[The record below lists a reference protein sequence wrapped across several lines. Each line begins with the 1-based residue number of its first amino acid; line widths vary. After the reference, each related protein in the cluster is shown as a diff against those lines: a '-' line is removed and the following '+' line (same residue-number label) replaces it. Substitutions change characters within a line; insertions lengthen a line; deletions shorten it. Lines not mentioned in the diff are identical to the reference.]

1 MAGSHRPRGSPDRLT
16 GVPDGD
22 AARTDPA
29 MKLLHTV
36 IGPIA
41 TNLYV
46 LGDEASREAI
56 AVDTARPCV
65 AWLTSALAEQG
76 WTLKLVVSS
85 HRHWDHIG
93 DNAAV
98 VAETGALIAVHP
110 LDPRRPRAPAP
121 PCRPPSRFRRRFPP
135 SSCRRRPGPVRRDRA
150 RGAPHAGSHRR
161 LGLSARARE
170 PDCCSAETRC
180 SRAGGGESTCR
191 ADRPSRWSRHFAACA
206 ASMDAP
212 GTARPRSGHDDR
224 ARA

>member
-1 MAGSHRPRGSPDRLT
+1 
-16 GVPDGD
+16 
-22 AARTDPA
+22 

-110 LDPRRPRAPAP
+110 LDRDGLEHPTAMSAPFEI
-121 PCRPPSRFRRRFPP
+121 PPSVPAVELAE
-135 SSCRRRPGPVRRDRA
+135 GGTAPVRGYRA
-150 RGAPHAGSHRR
+150 RGAPHAGSH
-161 LGLSARARE
+161 
-170 PDCCSAETRC
+170 
-180 SRAGGGESTCR
+180 
-191 ADRPSRWSRHFAACA
+191 
-206 ASMDAP
+206 
-212 GTARPRSGHDDR
+212 
-224 ARA
+224 